1 MLRAISFF
9 FAGLAIC
16 FATSLA
22 EVAKVSFLESK
33 VPRGSTYSVSRRL
46 FSQCAI
52 KQKKP
57 KLGEHITPQD
67 PEREN

>member
-9 FAGLAIC
+9 LAGLAIC

-33 VPRGSTYSVSRRL
+33 VPRSSTYPVSRPL
-46 FSQCAI
+46 FSQWAM
-52 KQKKP
+52 KEKKS
-57 KLGEHITPQD
+57 KLGVHITPQD